1 MSILYLNPKQMKLN
15 EKIKIL
21 RLSKNLTQ
29 TFVAEELGIDAA
41 NYSRLERGLVK
52 VTMEKLK
59 KISEI
64 LEVNVSV
71 FLDDNNS
78 QEPKEIIE
86 LNSVLLL
93 KDILKELKE
102 INDKIIKNNQ

>member
-1 MSILYLNPKQMKLN
+1 MSILYLIPKQMKLN
-15 EKIKIL
+15 EKIKVL

-59 KISEI
+59 RISEI

-71 FLDDNNS
+71 FLFDQNDEESSEPLKSNNA
-78 QEPKEIIE
+78 
-86 LNSVLLL
+86 VV
-93 KDILKELKE
+93 LKE
-102 INDKIIKNNQ
+102 ILNELREINNKIK